1 MWSARKIMTRPSAD
15 TPWATRSGTGAWRA
29 ASIAGASLWDRSSS
43 ASAIAQHA
51 TQSHVSGT
59 GSCSM

>member
-1 MWSARKIMTRPSAD
+1 MTRASAD
-15 TPWATRSGTGAWRA
+15 TPWATRSGTGTRRA
-29 ASIAGASLWDRSSS
+29 VTLAGAPLSDRSSS
-43 ASAIAQHA
+43 VSAIAQHA

>member
-1 MWSARKIMTRPSAD
+1 MTSASAD
-15 TPWATRSGTGAWRA
+15 TPWATRSGTGTRRA
-29 ASIAGASLWDRSSS
+29 ASDAGASLSDRSSS